1 MRHPEHGL
9 HHFLRQAH
17 RLQPAPGFGG
27 RGAVQQLVAGGCHQL
42 ELALVGRLQHPG
54 VEPALAD
61 LALDGLI
68 GVDGVARV
76 PGLEQGDGIRDE
88 ALRDPPVGIRPE
100 QIAPRAEE
108 LPL

>member
-1 MRHPEHGL
+1 M
-9 HHFLRQAH
+9 
-17 RLQPAPGFGG
+17 
-27 RGAVQQLVAGGCHQL
+27 QQLVAGGCHQL

-61 LALDGLI
+61 LALDGLN
-68 GVDGVARV
+68 GVARV